1 MITITLESTAFRA
14 AGANLDRVSIPHSDE
29 KALAA
34 RAANDFDAFAELYRM
49 YLPRIHAFAYRRT
62 GDVDTTEDICSA
74 TFEAALRSIDSFR
87 WKAGGFGPWIFRI
100 ANRQLIT
107 HYRRSSRSTS
117 DRGQRAMG
125 MMSESESPAVSVDAI
140 GEAHAVRE
148 ALGRLNGRYQQA
160 LSLRYF
166 ADLDTSQAAQA
177 MGVPKATF
185 SVVLNRATNALR
197 KELDRGEA
205 DG

>member
-1 MITITLESTAFRA
+1 MITIALESTAFVA
-14 AGANLDRVSIPHSDE
+14 AGANLDRVSIPHPDE

-34 RAANDFDAFAELYRM
+34 RAATDFNAFADLYRL
-49 YLPRIHAFAYRRT
+49 YLPRIHAFAFRRT
-62 GDVDTTEDICSA
+62 GDVDTAEDICSA

-87 WKAGGFGPWIFRI
+87 WKSGGFGPWIFRI

-107 HYRRSSRSTS
+107 HYRRTGRSRS

-125 MMSESESPAVSVDAI
+125 LITETETPAVSADSI
-140 GEAHAVRE
+140 GEAEAVR
-148 ALGRLNGRYQQA
+148 AAMGRLNSRYQQA

-166 ADLDTSQAAQA
+166 ADLDTHQAAQA

-197 KELDRGEA
+197 KELGQGGHD
-205 DG
+205 D